1 MKQRIP
7 KSAKKKKTNVKKT
20 DNVDE
25 LKKKEGLKHTLSEIK
40 GLLATAKSM
49 LYVSLFSALAI
60 LKKDMLPPLDFKQL
74 VSRVEVTHQVIQ
86 KWVEMNNIALFII
99 EGMNAKFLLSSER
112 MFNKL
117 DC

>member
-1 MKQRIP
+1 
-7 KSAKKKKTNVKKT
+7 
-20 DNVDE
+20 
-25 LKKKEGLKHTLSEIK
+25 
-40 GLLATAKSM
+40 M
-49 LYVSLFSALAI
+49 LYVSLFSTLAI
-60 LKKDMLPPLDFKQL
+60 LKKDMLPSLDFKQL